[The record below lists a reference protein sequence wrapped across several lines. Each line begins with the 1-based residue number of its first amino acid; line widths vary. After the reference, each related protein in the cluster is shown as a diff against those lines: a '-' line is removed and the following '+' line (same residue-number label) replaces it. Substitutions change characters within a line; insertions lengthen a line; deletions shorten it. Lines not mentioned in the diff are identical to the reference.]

1 MRHRSP
7 ILVFPPRSFSWCALS
22 SLGRAWSSCHGPS
35 SSQAS
40 CSCSFS
46 HLLHHHLNHGDVCPC
61 CPSFFC
67 PAWGN
72 RERCGL
78 FLHNYSK
85 FCSCHLPMAGTF
97 FFWGSKLKPFL
108 LILSFK
114 RVNFLIMRASSPSF
128 SSSDEL

>member
-1 MRHRSP
+1 MRHPSP

-22 SLGRAWSSCHGPS
+22 SLGRAWSSCHGS

-40 CSCSFS
+40 CSCSSS
-46 HLLHHHLNHGDVCPC
+46 HLLHHHLNHGDACLC

-78 FLHNYSK
+78 FLHISPWPEHSSFGVK
-85 FCSCHLPMAGTF
+85 VKTLLVDLVIQAGELSHHE
-97 FFWGSKLKPFL
+97 SKLPIIFN
-108 LILSFK
+108 IG
-114 RVNFLIMRASSPSF
+114 
-128 SSSDEL
+128 